1 MAWIEYAMESRGR
14 AAVSPSALAT
24 TRGKV
29 ALLLIATLGLL
40 TFYMYTYPSSPA
52 LLPFQVGE
60 SQVTLP
66 SANLH
71 LLIPA
76 SHPDVNLCKV
86 LVSAAILGYPSPVII
101 NWNTSFHTH
110 GQVDGGSH
118 LAKISGVYEY
128 LSHLNST
135 HDEDI
140 VLLVDGYDIW
150 MQLRPQVLIDR
161 YFDINR
167 RADQRIHNELGE
179 TADIH
184 DIRQEVIFGCQ
195 KRCWPWTARNP
206 PCYAVPKSDLPE
218 DIFGPRTDT
227 LVNSKENPYIKYR
240 PRYLN
245 SGVGMGSVRAMRK
258 LFHQAFKQAKYER
271 NFGSDQYILS
281 HIFGDQELWRE
292 ALRRDARNVSSHY
305 HGEHDHFNAKHIAS
319 VRKKAASRPDKNFE
333 FGLGV
338 DYGSEIALNTVF
350 AEDDTDWLVFNNN
363 HQLQS
368 VQKARKIPG
377 ERQRAN
383 ELAPDIAAGL
393 PPFAALPAAAAP
405 DDEPAWQDV
414 ALFTDVWTGITPAV
428 IHHNAHRD
436 GLKSLR
442 ETWWPLIWF
451 QTRARA
457 LLDAYGTAPA
467 TPMAI
472 SGYDEATRREWW
484 PYETRKGGARDGLGD
499 AWIGFDETCQEYQG
513 ELFRDEPDASSLV
526 EDEYRF
532 WIYLGQAHVSTIQL
546 LSSNSHPFL
555 HPELSTAASTVK
567 PAVPFD
573 VKGTRNRPWNSSY
586 EPSFRISRRR
596 LTVSL
601 TAAPFALPRP
611 SPGSPSP
618 DFVLEAN
625 ENCPAT
631 MPDIGCVFDGNYRR
645 EKGLSFVD
653 WRGNRR
659 GGKEIRVEGVNGDR
673 GILNV
678 VFSPIRYIDNLYI
691 SSYGGEEA
699 TRPERLPA
707 RTRGPPT
714 YMHSRE
720 TRGGPKGRGLAAA
733 LQRERNT
740 QARIR
745 GCSQLREAILVD
757 HVTSVVVALA
767 LDDLT
772 VQHAAGAGV
781 AGAHLSGALRIAA
794 EVCRDEAWPNAPDL
808 DAVGLQAKRPIE
820 GEHVERDLG
829 AAVADR
835 LEGGGGLGPAG
846 GLRLGRVALAAVEGG
861 DLRQPGDEEQARVR
875 GPQEQRHEGV
885 GREVRAGDV
894 DVVGAVEAVAQ

>member
-319 VRKKAASRPDKNFE
+319 VRKKATSRPDKNFE

-368 VQKARKIPG
+368 VQKARKIPS

-383 ELAPDIAAGL
+383 ELGPDIAAGL

-499 AWIGFDETCQEYQG
+499 AWIGFDETCQEYQA

-526 EDEYRF
+526 EDEHRF
-532 WIYLGQAHVSTIQL
+532 GIYLGQAHVPTIQH
-546 LSSNSHPFL
+546 LSRNSHPSI
-555 HPELSTAASTVK
+555 HPERSTAASAGK

-573 VKGTRNRPWNSSY
+573 AKDTRNRPWISSY
-586 EPSFRISRRR
+586 EPSFRTSLRR
-596 LTVSL
+596 LT
-601 TAAPFALPRP
+601 AATSRADPR
-611 SPGSPSP
+611 
-618 DFVLEAN
+618 
-625 ENCPAT
+625 
-631 MPDIGCVFDGNYRR
+631 
-645 EKGLSFVD
+645 
-653 WRGNRR
+653 
-659 GGKEIRVEGVNGDR
+659 
-673 GILNV
+673 
-678 VFSPIRYIDNLYI
+678 
-691 SSYGGEEA
+691 
-699 TRPERLPA
+699 
-707 RTRGPPT
+707 
-714 YMHSRE
+714 H
-720 TRGGPKGRGLAAA
+720 LAD
-733 LQRERNT
+733 
-740 QARIR
+740 R
-745 GCSQLREAILVD
+745 GCSQLRQAILVD
-757 HVTSVVVALA
+757 HVTGVVVALA
-767 LDDLT
+767 LDDLA

-781 AGAHLSGALRIAA
+781 PGAHLSGAFRIAA
-794 EVCRDEAWPNAPDL
+794 EVCRDEARPNAPDL

-846 GLRLGRVALAAVEGG
+846 GLRLGRRALAAVEGG

-885 GREVRAGDV
+885 GREVRAADI